1 MERILLQC
9 FNDPSLYANL
19 SGALLERD
27 ANFYLGQTKWYWL
40 SVVIAADC
48 PGDTFFWLLVGVCLT
63 VPPRVVFIRY
73 PQPEHVLLITTTLQT
88 DFTAAPPGILQ

>member
-1 MERILLQC
+1 MERIVLQC

-40 SVVIAADC
+40 SVVIAAHC
-48 PGDTFFWLLVGVCLT
+48 LETLFSGSWLVYAALS
-63 VPPRVVFIRY
+63 VFIRY